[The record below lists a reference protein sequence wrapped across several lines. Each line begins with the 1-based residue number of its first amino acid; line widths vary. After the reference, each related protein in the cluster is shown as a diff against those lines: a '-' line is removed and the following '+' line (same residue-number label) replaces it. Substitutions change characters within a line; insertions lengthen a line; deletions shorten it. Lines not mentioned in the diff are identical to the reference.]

1 MADIFS
7 DSRAVFLFALS
18 KEEEA
23 AAFYQDL
30 ADKASTDHMREAFLD
45 LAAQERGHQNQIRH
59 ILEKEAEDA
68 FSPGPVTDLLVSDYL
83 EPVAPGPGMSFQ
95 DALIVAMKREQVAVK
110 LYTDVA
116 SVSVNPKVKEAL
128 STMAREEAAH
138 KHKLEEE
145 YEIEFRKEN

>member
-1 MADIFS
+1 MAEFFA

-30 ADKASTDHMREAFLD
+30 ANKASTAHMREVFLD
-45 LAAQERGHQNQIRH
+45 LAAQERGHQNKIRH

-68 FSPGPVTDLLVSDYL
+68 FAPGPVMNLLVSDYL
-83 EPVAPGPGMSFQ
+83 EVVAPEPEMSFQ
-95 DALIVAMKREQVAVK
+95 DALIVAMKREQLAVK

-116 SVSVNPKVKEAL
+116 AASANPKVKEAL
-128 STMAREEAAH
+128 STMAREESTH

-145 YEIEFRKEN
+145 YELEFRKEN

>member
-1 MADIFS
+1 MADFFS

-23 AAFYQDL
+23 AAFYLNL
-30 ADKASTDHMREAFLD
+30 AGKASTSHMREVFLE
-45 LAAQERGHQNQIRH
+45 LAAQERGHQNKIRH
-59 ILEKEAEDA
+59 VLEKEPEEA

-83 EPVAPGPGMSFQ
+83 ESVTPGPEMSFQ
-95 DALIVAMKREQVAVK
+95 DALIVAMKREQLAVK
-110 LYTDVA
+110 LYADVA
-116 SVSVNPKVKEAL
+116 AVSVNPKVKEAL

-145 YEIEFRKEN
+145 YDLEFRKEN